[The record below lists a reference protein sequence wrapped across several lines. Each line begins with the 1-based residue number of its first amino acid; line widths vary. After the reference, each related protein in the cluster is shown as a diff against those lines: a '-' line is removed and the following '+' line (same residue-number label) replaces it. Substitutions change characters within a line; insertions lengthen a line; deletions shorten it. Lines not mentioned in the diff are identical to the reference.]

1 MNAIYNIVWS
11 TARNMFVVAGEFSR
25 GNNGLRNSIKITGLA
40 TLISTAPVNAAELG
54 PQNGAS
60 IILSDNEVVA
70 ASGQTNTTGV
80 ESITTGGDGLQ
91 IEGKATINVS
101 GETLSTGVSLDNGT
115 KNDLG
120 TNTEVHVADTDG
132 TQNSSKNTTGILISA
147 NNPGTEVTASG
158 INIDVSGKNNVYGFK
173 NIGKDSNVDLGSGSS
188 ITAITET
195 DYSISGIGDARG
207 VYLLGGS
214 GTFTMDNGFIH
225 ATSKDN
231 TAWGIQSTG
240 NAKIDLGK
248 NSQVVVEGNNIVTG
262 IEIGTDGVLD
272 ADQLTVTA
280 TGLAT
285 DYGSVTGLKL
295 GKNNHVDLGNNSR
308 VTINGTSDLAEGI
321 SVMGPDATL
330 IANNMDINIS
340 TTLDCRTGG
349 CTTRGIAINEA
360 GSRIDL
366 GSGST
371 ISITGFYDGA
381 GVTINP
387 AAKGSEFI
395 ADNLTIDVTGSQ
407 VNAISMNTGFMDL
420 GQNSI
425 ISAAGEATTL
435 WVTGGEF
442 HADALIVNTAQSVGI
457 IAQGGDVMI
466 GAGSVVDG
474 RSSAR
479 SGSATSGIA
488 AASGS
493 TLDFKGDAD
502 NRNVIYAID
511 GYGVSS
517 QFYGAT
523 VNIANT
529 DIIMSGQNNPYGLW
543 AIGSNNLNRPGII
556 NGENLTIDV
565 TASGENGYG
574 AVVQQGGAISLI
586 GNTTIKTQDGVAIF
600 VPVVTD
606 SAGNLLP
613 GGTVTGSGVMDITG
627 NIISAGEGSISLD
640 MASGSRFVGETFV
653 NTEPTVDSSLNLS
666 LAEQTQWTI
675 TGDSSLTQLNNAG
688 DIVFDTPSYNGQF
701 KTLTIN
707 GNYHGDN
714 SNLYL
719 NTQLGDDN
727 SPTDKVIITGDTSG
741 STTLYVNNIG
751 GEGALTTK
759 GIEVIDIGGQSDGV
773 FTQGNQVQTGL
784 YEYRLYE
791 DGGDWYLRSQAVPP
805 IDPDDG
811 DDVTPVDPD
820 DGDDVTPVDP
830 DDGDDVT
837 PVDPDDGDDVTP
849 VYPDDGDDVTPVDP
863 DDGDDVTPI
872 DPDDGDDVTPVDP
885 DDGDDVTPIDP
896 DDGDDVTPVDPDDG
910 DDVTPVYP
918 DDGGDIKPVEPQYR
932 ADIGA
937 YLGNQW
943 MARNLQM
950 QTLYDREGSQL
961 RTGDGGMWLRFKA
974 GEASST
980 AADGHVDIDNTYS
993 QLQIGGDVLSWDNG
1007 EQSLKAGLMVSY
1019 IHADTDST
1027 GNRGADGSRFSA
1039 SGNVA
1044 GYNLGAY
1051 ATWFADAKNH
1061 SGLYV
1066 DSWYQYGLYNNSV
1079 DNGDVGSTDYDSAA
1093 SAVSLETGYRYDI
1106 ILANY
1111 NVVSLTPQAQTTWQ
1125 QFKADAVAQNGT
1137 RIDGQN
1143 GDSWTTRL
1151 GLRVDG
1157 KLHKNTTSVIQP
1169 FAEVNWLHTS
1179 DDVGVAFDGAEV
1191 KQDLPA
1197 DRAEVKVGIQANLN
1211 SQWSITGQVAGQK
1224 GRNDYGDLSGSLL
1237 VRYSW

>member
-40 TLISTAPVNAAELG
+40 TLISTAAVNAAELG

-60 IILSDNEVVA
+60 IILSDNEVVT

-147 NNPGTEVTASG
+147 NNPGTEVKASG

-272 ADQLTVTA
+272 ADQLTITA

-395 ADNLTIDVTGSQ
+395 ADNLTIDATGSQ

-759 GIEVIDIGGQSDGV
+759 GIEVIDVGGQSDGV
-773 FTQGNQVQTGL
+773 FSQGNQVQTGL

-805 IDPDDG
+805 I
-811 DDVTPVDPD
+811 
-820 DGDDVTPVDP
+820 
-830 DDGDDVT
+830 
-837 PVDPDDGDDVTP
+837 
-849 VYPDDGDDVTPVDP
+849 
-863 DDGDDVTPI
+863 
-872 DPDDGDDVTPVDP
+872 
-885 DDGDDVTPIDP
+885 
-896 DDGDDVTPVDPDDG
+896 DPDDG

>member
-25 GNNGLRNSIKITGLA
+25 GNNGMRNSIRVTGLA
-40 TLISTAPVNAAELG
+40 TLICSAAVNAAGLG

-60 IILSDNEVVA
+60 IILNDNEVVT

-91 IEGKATINVS
+91 IKGKATINVS

-120 TNTEVHVADTDG
+120 TNTEIHVVDTDG
-132 TQNSSKNTTGILISA
+132 TQNSSKNTTGILISG
-147 NNPGTEVTASG
+147 NNLGTEVTASG

-195 DYSISGIGDARG
+195 DYSIGGIGDARG

-225 ATSKDN
+225 ATSIDN

-248 NSQVVVEGNNIVTG
+248 NSQVVVEGNNIATG

-295 GKNNHVDLGNNSR
+295 GKNNHVDLGDNSR
-308 VTINGTSDLAEGI
+308 VTINGASDLAEGI
-321 SVMGPDATL
+321 YVMGPDATL

-349 CTTRGIAINEA
+349 CTTRGIAINGA

-395 ADNLTIDVTGSQ
+395 ADNLTIDVTGTQ
-407 VNAISMNTGFMDL
+407 VSAISMSTGFMDL

-425 ISAAGEATTL
+425 ISAAGGATTL

-442 HADALIVNTAQSVGI
+442 HADALTVNTAQSVGI

-474 RSSAR
+474 RSSAM

-488 AASGS
+488 ATSGS

-529 DIIMSGQNNPYGLW
+529 DILMSGQNNPYGLW

-565 TASGENGYG
+565 TASGANGYG
-574 AVVQQGGAISLI
+574 AVVQQGGAISLT
-586 GNTTIKTQDGVAIF
+586 GDTTIKTQDGVAIL

-627 NIISAGEGSISLD
+627 DIISAGEGSISLD
-640 MASGSRFVGETFV
+640 MASGSRLVGVTFV
-653 NTEPTVDSSLNLS
+653 NTDPTVDSSLNLS

-688 DIVFDTPSYNGQF
+688 DIVFDTPSQNGQF

-714 SNLYL
+714 SHLYL

-759 GIEVIDIGGQSDGV
+759 GIEVIDVGGQSDGV

-805 IDPDDG
+805 
-811 DDVTPVDPD
+811 VDPD

-830 DDGDDVT
+830 DDDDDVT
-837 PVDPDDGDDVTP
+837 PVDPN
-849 VYPDDGDDVTPVDP
+849 
-863 DDGDDVTPI
+863 
-872 DPDDGDDVTPVDP
+872 
-885 DDGDDVTPIDP
+885 
-896 DDGDDVTPVDPDDG
+896 DG

-918 DDGGDIKPVEPQYR
+918 DDGGDVTPVYPDDGGDSKPVDPQYR

-961 RTGDGGMWLRFKA
+961 RTDDGSMWMRFKA
-974 GEASST
+974 GDASST

-1019 IHADTDST
+1019 INADTDST

-1093 SAVSLETGYRYDI
+1093 SAASLETGYRYDI
-1106 ILANY
+1106 GLENL
-1111 NVVSLTPQAQTTWQ
+1111 NTVSLTPQAQVTWQ
-1125 QFKADAVAQNGT
+1125 QYKADVVVQNGT

>member
-25 GNNGLRNSIKITGLA
+25 GNNGLRNSIKITGLV
-40 TLISTAPVNAAELG
+40 TLISTAAVNAAELG

-60 IILSDNEVVA
+60 IILSDNEVVT

-147 NNPGTEVTASG
+147 NNPGTEVKASG

-272 ADQLTVTA
+272 ADQLTITA

-435 WVTGGEF
+435 WVTGANSTRM
-442 HADALIVNTAQSVGI
+442 HL
-457 IAQGGDVMI
+457 
-466 GAGSVVDG
+466 
-474 RSSAR
+474 SSIPP
-479 SGSATSGIA
+479 S
-488 AASGS
+488 
-493 TLDFKGDAD
+493 
-502 NRNVIYAID
+502 
-511 GYGVSS
+511 
-517 QFYGAT
+517 
-523 VNIANT
+523 
-529 DIIMSGQNNPYGLW
+529 LW
-543 AIGSNNLNRPGII
+543 A
-556 NGENLTIDV
+556 
-565 TASGENGYG
+565 
-574 AVVQQGGAISLI
+574 SL
-586 GNTTIKTQDGVAIF
+586 
-600 VPVVTD
+600 
-606 SAGNLLP
+606 
-613 GGTVTGSGVMDITG
+613 
-627 NIISAGEGSISLD
+627 
-640 MASGSRFVGETFV
+640 R
-653 NTEPTVDSSLNLS
+653 
-666 LAEQTQWTI
+666 
-675 TGDSSLTQLNNAG
+675 
-688 DIVFDTPSYNGQF
+688 
-701 KTLTIN
+701 
-707 GNYHGDN
+707 
-714 SNLYL
+714 
-719 NTQLGDDN
+719 
-727 SPTDKVIITGDTSG
+727 
-741 STTLYVNNIG
+741 
-751 GEGALTTK
+751 
-759 GIEVIDIGGQSDGV
+759 
-773 FTQGNQVQTGL
+773 
-784 YEYRLYE
+784 
-791 DGGDWYLRSQAVPP
+791 
-805 IDPDDG
+805 
-811 DDVTPVDPD
+811 
-820 DGDDVTPVDP
+820 
-830 DDGDDVT
+830 
-837 PVDPDDGDDVTP
+837 
-849 VYPDDGDDVTPVDP
+849 
-863 DDGDDVTPI
+863 
-872 DPDDGDDVTPVDP
+872 
-885 DDGDDVTPIDP
+885 
-896 DDGDDVTPVDPDDG
+896 
-910 DDVTPVYP
+910 
-918 DDGGDIKPVEPQYR
+918 
-932 ADIGA
+932 
-937 YLGNQW
+937 
-943 MARNLQM
+943 
-950 QTLYDREGSQL
+950 
-961 RTGDGGMWLRFKA
+961 
-974 GEASST
+974 
-980 AADGHVDIDNTYS
+980 
-993 QLQIGGDVLSWDNG
+993 
-1007 EQSLKAGLMVSY
+1007 
-1019 IHADTDST
+1019 
-1027 GNRGADGSRFSA
+1027 RGAM
-1039 SGNVA
+1039 
-1044 GYNLGAY
+1044 
-1051 ATWFADAKNH
+1051 
-1061 SGLYV
+1061 
-1066 DSWYQYGLYNNSV
+1066 
-1079 DNGDVGSTDYDSAA
+1079 
-1093 SAVSLETGYRYDI
+1093 
-1106 ILANY
+1106 
-1111 NVVSLTPQAQTTWQ
+1111 
-1125 QFKADAVAQNGT
+1125 
-1137 RIDGQN
+1137 
-1143 GDSWTTRL
+1143 
-1151 GLRVDG
+1151 
-1157 KLHKNTTSVIQP
+1157 
-1169 FAEVNWLHTS
+1169 
-1179 DDVGVAFDGAEV
+1179 
-1191 KQDLPA
+1191 
-1197 DRAEVKVGIQANLN
+1197 
-1211 SQWSITGQVAGQK
+1211 
-1224 GRNDYGDLSGSLL
+1224 
-1237 VRYSW
+1237 

>member
-40 TLISTAPVNAAELG
+40 TLISTAAVNAAELG

-60 IILSDNEVVA
+60 IILSDNEVVT

-147 NNPGTEVTASG
+147 NNPGTEVKASG

-272 ADQLTVTA
+272 ADQLTITA

-759 GIEVIDIGGQSDGV
+759 GIEVIDVGGQSDGV
-773 FTQGNQVQTGL
+773 FSQGNQVQTGL

-805 IDPDDG
+805 I
-811 DDVTPVDPD
+811 
-820 DGDDVTPVDP
+820 
-830 DDGDDVT
+830 
-837 PVDPDDGDDVTP
+837 
-849 VYPDDGDDVTPVDP
+849 
-863 DDGDDVTPI
+863 
-872 DPDDGDDVTPVDP
+872 
-885 DDGDDVTPIDP
+885 
-896 DDGDDVTPVDPDDG
+896 DPDDG

>member
-40 TLISTAPVNAAELG
+40 TLISTAAVNAAELG

-60 IILSDNEVVA
+60 IILSDNEVVT

-214 GTFTMDNGFIH
+214 GTFTMDNGFTH

-272 ADQLTVTA
+272 ADQLTITA

-295 GKNNHVDLGNNSR
+295 GKNNHLDLGNNSR

-381 GVTINP
+381 GITINP

-586 GNTTIKTQDGVAIF
+586 GDTTIKTQDGVAIF

-688 DIVFDTPSYNGQF
+688 DIVFDTPSHNGQF

-759 GIEVIDIGGQSDGV
+759 GIEVIDVGGQSDGV

-849 VYPDDGDDVTPVDP
+849 VYPDDG
-863 DDGDDVTPI
+863 G
-872 DPDDGDDVTPVDP
+872 
-885 DDGDDVTPIDP
+885 
-896 DDGDDVTPVDPDDG
+896 
-910 DDVTPVYP
+910 DVTPVYP

-932 ADIGA
+932 ADIGT

-1066 DSWYQYGLYNNSV
+1066 DSWYQYGLYDNSV
-1079 DNGDVGSTDYDSAA
+1079 ENGDVGSTDYDSAA

-1111 NVVSLTPQAQTTWQ
+1111 NVVSLTPQAQATWQ

>member
-40 TLISTAPVNAAELG
+40 TLISTAAVNAAELG

-60 IILSDNEVVA
+60 IILSDNEVVT

-147 NNPGTEVTASG
+147 NNPGTEVKASG

-272 ADQLTVTA
+272 ADQLTITA

-295 GKNNHVDLGNNSR
+295 GKNNHVDLGNNST

-759 GIEVIDIGGQSDGV
+759 GIEVIDVGGQSDGV
-773 FTQGNQVQTGL
+773 FSQGNQVQTGL

-820 DGDDVTPVDP
+820 DGDDVTP
-830 DDGDDVT
+830 
-837 PVDPDDGDDVTP
+837 
-849 VYPDDGDDVTPVDP
+849 
-863 DDGDDVTPI
+863 I
-872 DPDDGDDVTPVDP
+872 DPDDGDDVTPV
-885 DDGDDVTPIDP
+885 DP

>member
-25 GNNGLRNSIKITGLA
+25 GNNGMRNSIRVTGLA
-40 TLISTAPVNAAELG
+40 TLICSAAVNATGLG

-60 IILSDNEVVA
+60 IILNDNEVVT

-91 IEGKATINVS
+91 IKGKATINVS

-120 TNTEVHVADTDG
+120 TNTEIHVVDTDG
-132 TQNSSKNTTGILISA
+132 TQNSSKNTTGILISG

-195 DYSISGIGDARG
+195 DYSIGGIGDARG

-225 ATSKDN
+225 ATSIDN

-248 NSQVVVEGNNIVTG
+248 NSQVVVEGNNIATG

-295 GKNNHVDLGNNSR
+295 GKNNHVDLGDNSR
-308 VTINGTSDLAEGI
+308 VTINGASDLAEGI
-321 SVMGPDATL
+321 YVMGPDATL

-349 CTTRGIAINEA
+349 CTTRGIAINGA

-395 ADNLTIDVTGSQ
+395 ADNLTIDVTGTQ
-407 VNAISMNTGFMDL
+407 VSAISMSTGFMDL

-425 ISAAGEATTL
+425 ISAAGGATTL

-442 HADALIVNTAQSVGI
+442 HADALTVNTAQSVGI

-474 RSSAR
+474 RSSAM

-488 AASGS
+488 ATSGS

-529 DIIMSGQNNPYGLW
+529 DILMSGQNNPYGLW

-565 TASGENGYG
+565 TASGANGYG
-574 AVVQQGGAISLI
+574 AVVQQGGAISLT
-586 GNTTIKTQDGVAIF
+586 GDTTIKTQDGVAIL

-627 NIISAGEGSISLD
+627 DIISAGEGSISLD
-640 MASGSRFVGETFV
+640 MASGSRLVGVTFV
-653 NTEPTVDSSLNLS
+653 NTDPTVDSSLNLS

-688 DIVFDTPSYNGQF
+688 DIVFDTPSQNGQF

-714 SNLYL
+714 SHLYL

-759 GIEVIDIGGQSDGV
+759 GIEVIDVGGQSDGV

-805 IDPDDG
+805 
-811 DDVTPVDPD
+811 VDPD

-830 DDGDDVT
+830 DDDDDVT
-837 PVDPDDGDDVTP
+837 PVDPN
-849 VYPDDGDDVTPVDP
+849 
-863 DDGDDVTPI
+863 
-872 DPDDGDDVTPVDP
+872 
-885 DDGDDVTPIDP
+885 
-896 DDGDDVTPVDPDDG
+896 DG

-918 DDGGDIKPVEPQYR
+918 DDGGDVTPVYPDDGGDSKPVDPQYR

-961 RTGDGGMWLRFKA
+961 RTDDGSMWMRFKA
-974 GEASST
+974 GDASST

-1019 IHADTDST
+1019 INADTDST
-1027 GNRGADGSRFSA
+1027 GNRGADGSRFFA

-1093 SAVSLETGYRYDI
+1093 SAASLETGYRYDI
-1106 ILANY
+1106 GLENL
-1111 NVVSLTPQAQTTWQ
+1111 NTVSLTPQAQVTWQ
-1125 QFKADAVAQNGT
+1125 QYKADVVVQNGT

>member
-40 TLISTAPVNAAELG
+40 TLISTAAVNAAELG

-60 IILSDNEVVA
+60 IILSDNEVVT

-147 NNPGTEVTASG
+147 NNPGTEVKASG

-272 ADQLTVTA
+272 ADQLTITA

-395 ADNLTIDVTGSQ
+395 ADNLTIDATGSQ

-759 GIEVIDIGGQSDGV
+759 GIEVIDVGGQSDGV
-773 FTQGNQVQTGL
+773 FSQGNQVQTGL

-791 DGGDWYLRSQAVPP
+791 DGGDWYLRSQAVP
-805 IDPDDG
+805 
-811 DDVTPVDPD
+811 
-820 DGDDVTPVDP
+820 
-830 DDGDDVT
+830 
-837 PVDPDDGDDVTP
+837 
-849 VYPDDGDDVTPVDP
+849 
-863 DDGDDVTPI
+863 
-872 DPDDGDDVTPVDP
+872 
-885 DDGDDVTPIDP
+885 PIDP

>member
-40 TLISTAPVNAAELG
+40 TLISTAAVNAAELG

-60 IILSDNEVVA
+60 IILSDNEVVT

-147 NNPGTEVTASG
+147 NNPGTEVKASG

-272 ADQLTVTA
+272 ADQLTITA

-295 GKNNHVDLGNNSR
+295 GKNNHVDLGNNST

-759 GIEVIDIGGQSDGV
+759 GIEVIDVGGQSDGV
-773 FTQGNQVQTGL
+773 FSQGNQVQTGL

-811 DDVTPVDPD
+811 DDVTPV
-820 DGDDVTPVDP
+820 
-830 DDGDDVT
+830 
-837 PVDPDDGDDVTP
+837 
-849 VYPDDGDDVTPVDP
+849 
-863 DDGDDVTPI
+863 
-872 DPDDGDDVTPVDP
+872 
-885 DDGDDVTPIDP
+885 DP

>member
-25 GNNGLRNSIKITGLA
+25 GNNGMRNSIRVTGLA
-40 TLISTAPVNAAELG
+40 TLICSAAVNAAGLG

-60 IILSDNEVVA
+60 IILNDNEVVT

-91 IEGKATINVS
+91 IKGKATINVS

-120 TNTEVHVADTDG
+120 TNTEIHVVDTDG
-132 TQNSSKNTTGILISA
+132 TQNSSKNTTGILISG
-147 NNPGTEVTASG
+147 NNLGTEVTASG

-195 DYSISGIGDARG
+195 DYSIGGIGDARG

-225 ATSKDN
+225 ATSIDN

-248 NSQVVVEGNNIVTG
+248 NSQVVVEGNNIATG

-295 GKNNHVDLGNNSR
+295 GKNNHVDLGDNSR
-308 VTINGTSDLAEGI
+308 VTINGASDLAEGI
-321 SVMGPDATL
+321 YVMGPDATL

-349 CTTRGIAINEA
+349 CTTRGIAINGA

-395 ADNLTIDVTGSQ
+395 ADNLTIDVTGTQ
-407 VNAISMNTGFMDL
+407 VSAISMSTGFMDL

-425 ISAAGEATTL
+425 ISAAGGATTL

-442 HADALIVNTAQSVGI
+442 HADALTVNTAQSVGI

-474 RSSAR
+474 RSSAM

-488 AASGS
+488 ATSGS

-529 DIIMSGQNNPYGLW
+529 DILMSGQNNPYGLW

-565 TASGENGYG
+565 TASGANGYG
-574 AVVQQGGAISLI
+574 AVVQQGGAISLT
-586 GNTTIKTQDGVAIF
+586 GDTTIKTQDGVAIL

-627 NIISAGEGSISLD
+627 DIISAGEGSISLD
-640 MASGSRFVGETFV
+640 MASGSRLVGVTFV
-653 NTEPTVDSSLNLS
+653 NTDPTVDSSLNLS

-688 DIVFDTPSYNGQF
+688 DIVFDTPSQNGQF

-714 SNLYL
+714 SHLYL

-759 GIEVIDIGGQSDGV
+759 GIEVIDVGGQSDGV

-805 IDPDDG
+805 
-811 DDVTPVDPD
+811 VDPD

-830 DDGDDVT
+830 DDDDDVT
-837 PVDPDDGDDVTP
+837 PVDPN
-849 VYPDDGDDVTPVDP
+849 
-863 DDGDDVTPI
+863 
-872 DPDDGDDVTPVDP
+872 
-885 DDGDDVTPIDP
+885 
-896 DDGDDVTPVDPDDG
+896 DG

-918 DDGGDIKPVEPQYR
+918 DDGGDVTPVYPDDGGDSKPVDPQYR

-961 RTGDGGMWLRFKA
+961 RTDDGSMWMRFKA
-974 GEASST
+974 GDASST

-1019 IHADTDST
+1019 INADTDST

-1079 DNGDVGSTDYDSAA
+1079 DNGVVGSTDYDSAA
-1093 SAVSLETGYRYDI
+1093 SAASLETGYRYDI
-1106 ILANY
+1106 GLENL
-1111 NVVSLTPQAQTTWQ
+1111 NTVSLTPQAQVTWQ
-1125 QFKADAVAQNGT
+1125 QYKADAVVQNGT

-1197 DRAEVKVGIQANLN
+1197 DRAEMKVGIQANLN

>member
-1 MNAIYNIVWS
+1 M
-11 TARNMFVVAGEFSR
+11 
-25 GNNGLRNSIKITGLA
+25 
-40 TLISTAPVNAAELG
+40 
-54 PQNGAS
+54 
-60 IILSDNEVVA
+60 
-70 ASGQTNTTGV
+70 
-80 ESITTGGDGLQ
+80 
-91 IEGKATINVS
+91 
-101 GETLSTGVSLDNGT
+101 
-115 KNDLG
+115 
-120 TNTEVHVADTDG
+120 
-132 TQNSSKNTTGILISA
+132 
-147 NNPGTEVTASG
+147 
-158 INIDVSGKNNVYGFK
+158 
-173 NIGKDSNVDLGSGSS
+173 
-188 ITAITET
+188 
-195 DYSISGIGDARG
+195 
-207 VYLLGGS
+207 
-214 GTFTMDNGFIH
+214 
-225 ATSKDN
+225 
-231 TAWGIQSTG
+231 
-240 NAKIDLGK
+240 
-248 NSQVVVEGNNIVTG
+248 
-262 IEIGTDGVLD
+262 
-272 ADQLTVTA
+272 
-280 TGLAT
+280 
-285 DYGSVTGLKL
+285 
-295 GKNNHVDLGNNSR
+295 
-308 VTINGTSDLAEGI
+308 
-321 SVMGPDATL
+321 
-330 IANNMDINIS
+330 
-340 TTLDCRTGG
+340 
-349 CTTRGIAINEA
+349 
-360 GSRIDL
+360 
-366 GSGST
+366 
-371 ISITGFYDGA
+371 
-381 GVTINP
+381 
-387 AAKGSEFI
+387 
-395 ADNLTIDVTGSQ
+395 
-407 VNAISMNTGFMDL
+407 
-420 GQNSI
+420 
-425 ISAAGEATTL
+425 
-435 WVTGGEF
+435 
-442 HADALIVNTAQSVGI
+442 
-457 IAQGGDVMI
+457 
-466 GAGSVVDG
+466 
-474 RSSAR
+474 
-479 SGSATSGIA
+479 
-488 AASGS
+488 
-493 TLDFKGDAD
+493 
-502 NRNVIYAID
+502 
-511 GYGVSS
+511 
-517 QFYGAT
+517 
-523 VNIANT
+523 
-529 DIIMSGQNNPYGLW
+529 
-543 AIGSNNLNRPGII
+543 
-556 NGENLTIDV
+556 
-565 TASGENGYG
+565 
-574 AVVQQGGAISLI
+574 
-586 GNTTIKTQDGVAIF
+586 
-600 VPVVTD
+600 
-606 SAGNLLP
+606 
-613 GGTVTGSGVMDITG
+613 TGSGVMDITG

-688 DIVFDTPSYNGQF
+688 DIVFDTPSHNGQF

-759 GIEVIDIGGQSDGV
+759 GIEVIDVGGQSDGV

-837 PVDPDDGDDVTP
+837 PV
-849 VYPDDGDDVTPVDP
+849 YPDDG
-863 DDGDDVTPI
+863 G
-872 DPDDGDDVTPVDP
+872 
-885 DDGDDVTPIDP
+885 
-896 DDGDDVTPVDPDDG
+896 
-910 DDVTPVYP
+910 DVTPVYP

-1007 EQSLKAGLMVSY
+1007 EQGLKAGLMVSY

>member
-1 MNAIYNIVWS
+1 
-11 TARNMFVVAGEFSR
+11 
-25 GNNGLRNSIKITGLA
+25 
-40 TLISTAPVNAAELG
+40 
-54 PQNGAS
+54 
-60 IILSDNEVVA
+60 
-70 ASGQTNTTGV
+70 
-80 ESITTGGDGLQ
+80 
-91 IEGKATINVS
+91 
-101 GETLSTGVSLDNGT
+101 
-115 KNDLG
+115 
-120 TNTEVHVADTDG
+120 
-132 TQNSSKNTTGILISA
+132 
-147 NNPGTEVTASG
+147 
-158 INIDVSGKNNVYGFK
+158 
-173 NIGKDSNVDLGSGSS
+173 
-188 ITAITET
+188 
-195 DYSISGIGDARG
+195 
-207 VYLLGGS
+207 
-214 GTFTMDNGFIH
+214 
-225 ATSKDN
+225 
-231 TAWGIQSTG
+231 
-240 NAKIDLGK
+240 
-248 NSQVVVEGNNIVTG
+248 
-262 IEIGTDGVLD
+262 
-272 ADQLTVTA
+272 
-280 TGLAT
+280 
-285 DYGSVTGLKL
+285 
-295 GKNNHVDLGNNSR
+295 
-308 VTINGTSDLAEGI
+308 
-321 SVMGPDATL
+321 
-330 IANNMDINIS
+330 DINIS

-395 ADNLTIDVTGSQ
+395 ADNLTIDATGSQ

-759 GIEVIDIGGQSDGV
+759 GIEVIDVGGQSDGV
-773 FTQGNQVQTGL
+773 FSQGNQVQTGL

-811 DDVTPVDPD
+811 DDVTPV
-820 DGDDVTPVDP
+820 
-830 DDGDDVT
+830 
-837 PVDPDDGDDVTP
+837 
-849 VYPDDGDDVTPVDP
+849 
-863 DDGDDVTPI
+863 
-872 DPDDGDDVTPVDP
+872 
-885 DDGDDVTPIDP
+885 DP

>member
-25 GNNGLRNSIKITGLA
+25 GNNGMRNSIKVTGLA
-40 TLISTAPVNAAELG
+40 TLICTAAVNAAELG

-60 IILSDNEVVA
+60 IILSDNDVVT

-91 IEGKATINVS
+91 IQGKTIINVS

-115 KNDLG
+115 QNDLG
-120 TNTEVHVADTDG
+120 TNTEIHVTDTDG
-132 TQNSSKNTTGILISA
+132 TQNSSKNTSGILISG

-158 INIDVSGKNNVYGFK
+158 INIDVSGKNNVYGFR
-173 NIGKDSNVDLGSGSS
+173 NTGKDSNVDLGSGSS

-195 DYSISGIGDARG
+195 DYSIGGIGDARG
-207 VYLLGGS
+207 VYLLDGS
-214 GTFTMDNGFIH
+214 GTFTMDNGSIH

-240 NAKIDLGK
+240 NANIDLGK
-248 NSQVVVEGNNIVTG
+248 NSQVVVEGNNIATG

-295 GKNNHVDLGNNSR
+295 GKNNQVDLGDNSR
-308 VTINGTSDLAEGI
+308 VTITGTSDLAEGI
-321 SVMGPDATL
+321 SVMGPDATF

-349 CTTRGIAINEA
+349 CTTRGIAINGT

-381 GVTINP
+381 GVMINP

-395 ADNLTIDVTGSQ
+395 ADNLTIDVTGPQ
-407 VNAISMNTGFMDL
+407 VNAISMSTGFMDL

-425 ISAAGEATTL
+425 ISAAGKATTL
-435 WVTGGEF
+435 WVMGGEF
-442 HADALIVNTAQSVGI
+442 HADALTVNTAQSVGI

-474 RSSAR
+474 RSSAM
-479 SGSATSGIA
+479 SGAATSGIA
-488 AASGS
+488 ATSGS

-529 DIIMSGQNNPYGLW
+529 DILMSGQNNPYGLW
-543 AIGSNNLNRPGII
+543 AIGSNDLSRPGII

-565 TASGENGYG
+565 TASGTNGYG
-574 AVVQQGGAISLI
+574 AVVQQGGAISLT
-586 GNTTIKTQDGVAIF
+586 GDTTIKTQDGVAIF
-600 VPVVTD
+600 VPLVTD

-613 GGTVTGSGVMDITG
+613 GGTVAGSGVMDITG
-627 NIISAGEGSISLD
+627 DIISAGEGSISLD
-640 MASGSRFVGETFV
+640 MASGSRFVGATSV
-653 NTEPTVDSSLNLS
+653 NTDPTVDSSLNLS

-675 TGDSSLTQLNNAG
+675 TGDSSLTQLSNAG
-688 DIVFDTPSYNGQF
+688 DIVFDTPSQNGQF

-707 GNYHGDN
+707 GNYNGSDGD
-714 SNLYL
+714 LYL

-759 GIEVIDIGGQSDGV
+759 GIEVIDVGGQSDGV

-791 DGGDWYLRSQAVPP
+791 DGGDWYLRSQAA
-805 IDPDDG
+805 
-811 DDVTPVDPD
+811 TPVDPD
-820 DGDDVTPVDP
+820 DGDDVSPVDP
-830 DDGDDVT
+830 DDGGDVT
-837 PVDPDDGDDVTP
+837 PVD
-849 VYPDDGDDVTPVDP
+849 
-863 DDGDDVTPI
+863 
-872 DPDDGDDVTPVDP
+872 
-885 DDGDDVTPIDP
+885 
-896 DDGDDVTPVDPDDG
+896 
-910 DDVTPVYP
+910 
-918 DDGGDIKPVEPQYR
+918 PQYR

-961 RTGDGGMWLRFKA
+961 RTDDGSMWMRFKA
-974 GEASST
+974 GDASST
-980 AADGHVDIDNTYS
+980 AADGHLDIDNTYS

-1019 IHADTDST
+1019 INADTDST

-1051 ATWFADAKNH
+1051 ATWFADAKDH

-1079 DNGDVGSTDYDSAA
+1079 DNGDVGSTDYDSTA
-1093 SAVSLETGYRYDI
+1093 SAVSVETGYRYDI
-1106 ILANY
+1106 ILANH
-1111 NVVSLTPQAQTTWQ
+1111 NVVSLTPQAQATWQ
-1125 QFKADAVAQNGT
+1125 QFKADAVVQNGT

-1179 DDVGVAFDGAEV
+1179 DDVAVAFDGAKV

-1211 SQWSITGQVAGQK
+1211 SQWSITGQVVGQK
-1224 GRNDYGDLSGSLL
+1224 GRNDYGDLSGSLR

>member
-25 GNNGLRNSIKITGLA
+25 GNNGMRNSIKVTGLA
-40 TLISTAPVNAAELG
+40 TLICAAAVNAAELG

-60 IILSDNEVVA
+60 ITMNDNDVVT

-91 IEGKATINVS
+91 IQGKAIINVS
-101 GETLSTGVSLDNGT
+101 GEILSTGVSLDNGT

-120 TNTEVHVADTDG
+120 TNTEIHVTDTDG
-132 TQNSSKNTTGILISA
+132 TQNSSKNTSGILISG

-173 NIGKDSNVDLGSGSS
+173 NTGKDSNVDLGSGSS

-195 DYSISGIGDARG
+195 DYSIGGIGDARG

-240 NAKIDLGK
+240 NANIDLGK
-248 NSQVVVEGNNIVTG
+248 NSQVVVEGNNIATG

-280 TGLAT
+280 T

-295 GKNNHVDLGNNSR
+295 GKNNQVDLGDNSR

-321 SVMGPDATL
+321 SVTGPDATL

-349 CTTRGIAINEA
+349 CTTRGIAIN
-360 GSRIDL
+360 GTRSRIDL

-381 GVTINP
+381 GVMINP

-407 VNAISMNTGFMDL
+407 VNAISMSTGFMDL

-425 ISAAGEATTL
+425 ISATGEATTL

-442 HADALIVNTAQSVGI
+442 HADALTVNTAQSVGI

-466 GAGSVVDG
+466 GAGSVIDG
-474 RSSAR
+474 RSSAM
-479 SGSATSGIA
+479 SGAATSGIA
-488 AASGS
+488 ATSVS

-543 AIGSNNLNRPGII
+543 AIGSNDLSRPGII

-565 TASGENGYG
+565 TASGANGYG
-574 AVVQQGGAISLI
+574 AVVQQGGAISLT
-586 GNTTIKTQDGVAIF
+586 GDTTIKTQNGVAIF
-600 VPVVTD
+600 VPLVTD
-606 SAGNLLP
+606 RVGNLLP
-613 GGTVTGSGVMDITG
+613 GGTVAGSGVMDITG
-627 NIISAGEGSISLD
+627 DIISAGEGSISLD
-640 MASGSRFVGETFV
+640 MASGSQFVGATFV
-653 NTEPTVDSSLNLS
+653 NTDPTVDSSLNLS

-688 DIVFDTPSYNGQF
+688 DIVFDTPSQNGQF

-707 GNYHGDN
+707 GNYHGGDGD
-714 SNLYL
+714 LYL

-759 GIEVIDIGGQSDGV
+759 GIEVIDVGGQSDGI

-791 DGGDWYLRSQAVPP
+791 DGGDWYLRSQAAL
-805 IDPDDG
+805 
-811 DDVTPVDPD
+811 PVDPD
-820 DGDDVTPVDP
+820 DGGDVTPVD
-830 DDGDDVT
+830 
-837 PVDPDDGDDVTP
+837 
-849 VYPDDGDDVTPVDP
+849 
-863 DDGDDVTPI
+863 
-872 DPDDGDDVTPVDP
+872 
-885 DDGDDVTPIDP
+885 
-896 DDGDDVTPVDPDDG
+896 
-910 DDVTPVYP
+910 
-918 DDGGDIKPVEPQYR
+918 PQYR

-961 RTGDGGMWLRFKA
+961 RTDDGSMWMRFKA
-974 GEASST
+974 GDASST

-1019 IHADTDST
+1019 INADTDST
-1027 GNRGADGSRFSA
+1027 GNLGADGSQFSA

-1079 DNGDVGSTDYDSAA
+1079 DNGDVGSTDYDSTA
-1093 SAVSLETGYRYDI
+1093 SAVSVETGYRYDI
-1106 ILANY
+1106 ILANH
-1111 NVVSLTPQAQTTWQ
+1111 NVVSLTPQAQATWQ
-1125 QFKADAVAQNGT
+1125 QFKADAVVQNGT

-1151 GLRVDG
+1151 GLRIEG

-1179 DDVGVAFDGAEV
+1179 DDVAVAFDGAEV

-1211 SQWSITGQVAGQK
+1211 SHWSITGQVAGQK
-1224 GRNDYGDLSGSLL
+1224 GRNDYGDLSGSLR

>member
-40 TLISTAPVNAAELG
+40 TLISTAAVNAAELG

-60 IILSDNEVVA
+60 IILSDNEVVT

-147 NNPGTEVTASG
+147 NNPGTEVKASG

-272 ADQLTVTA
+272 ADQLTITA

-759 GIEVIDIGGQSDGV
+759 GIEVIDVGGQSDGV
-773 FTQGNQVQTGL
+773 FSQGNQVQTGL

-791 DGGDWYLRSQAVPP
+791 DGGDWYLRSQAVP
-805 IDPDDG
+805 
-811 DDVTPVDPD
+811 
-820 DGDDVTPVDP
+820 
-830 DDGDDVT
+830 
-837 PVDPDDGDDVTP
+837 
-849 VYPDDGDDVTPVDP
+849 
-863 DDGDDVTPI
+863 
-872 DPDDGDDVTPVDP
+872 
-885 DDGDDVTPIDP
+885 PIDP

>member
-837 PVDPDDGDDVTP
+837 PV
-849 VYPDDGDDVTPVDP
+849 
-863 DDGDDVTPI
+863 
-872 DPDDGDDVTPVDP
+872 
-885 DDGDDVTPIDP
+885 
-896 DDGDDVTPVDPDDG
+896 
-910 DDVTPVYP
+910 YP

>member
-885 DDGDDVTPIDP
+885 DDGDDVTP
-896 DDGDDVTPVDPDDG
+896 
-910 DDVTPVYP
+910 VYP

>member
-25 GNNGLRNSIKITGLA
+25 GNNGMRNSIRVTGLA
-40 TLISTAPVNAAELG
+40 TLICSAAVNAAGLG

-60 IILSDNEVVA
+60 IILNDNEVVT

-91 IEGKATINVS
+91 IKGKATINVS

-120 TNTEVHVADTDG
+120 TNTEIHVVDTDG
-132 TQNSSKNTTGILISA
+132 TQNSSKNTTGILISG
-147 NNPGTEVTASG
+147 NNLGTEVTASG

-195 DYSISGIGDARG
+195 DYSIGGIGDARG

-225 ATSKDN
+225 ATSIDN

-248 NSQVVVEGNNIVTG
+248 NSQVVVEGNNIATG

-295 GKNNHVDLGNNSR
+295 GKNNHVDLGDNSR
-308 VTINGTSDLAEGI
+308 VTINGASDLAEGI
-321 SVMGPDATL
+321 YVMGPDATL

-349 CTTRGIAINEA
+349 CTTRGIAINGA

-395 ADNLTIDVTGSQ
+395 ADNLTIDVTGTQ
-407 VNAISMNTGFMDL
+407 VSAISMSTGFMDL

-425 ISAAGEATTL
+425 ISAAGGATTL

-442 HADALIVNTAQSVGI
+442 HADALTVNTAQSVGI

-474 RSSAR
+474 RSSAM

-488 AASGS
+488 ATSGS

-529 DIIMSGQNNPYGLW
+529 DILMSGQNNPYGLW

-565 TASGENGYG
+565 TASGANGYG
-574 AVVQQGGAISLI
+574 AVVQQGGAISLT
-586 GNTTIKTQDGVAIF
+586 GDTTIKTQDGVAIL

-627 NIISAGEGSISLD
+627 DIISAGEGSISLD
-640 MASGSRFVGETFV
+640 MASGSRLVGATFV
-653 NTEPTVDSSLNLS
+653 NTDPTVDSSLNLS

-688 DIVFDTPSYNGQF
+688 DIVFDTPSQNGQF

-714 SNLYL
+714 SHLYL

-759 GIEVIDIGGQSDGV
+759 GIEVIDVGGQSDGV

-805 IDPDDG
+805 
-811 DDVTPVDPD
+811 V
-820 DGDDVTPVDP
+820 
-830 DDGDDVT
+830 
-837 PVDPDDGDDVTP
+837 
-849 VYPDDGDDVTPVDP
+849 
-863 DDGDDVTPI
+863 
-872 DPDDGDDVTPVDP
+872 
-885 DDGDDVTPIDP
+885 DP

-918 DDGGDIKPVEPQYR
+918 DDGGDVTPVYPDDGGDSKPVDPQYR

-961 RTGDGGMWLRFKA
+961 RTDDGSMWMRFKA
-974 GEASST
+974 GDASST

-1019 IHADTDST
+1019 INADTDST

-1093 SAVSLETGYRYDI
+1093 SAASLETGYRYDI
-1106 ILANY
+1106 GLENL
-1111 NVVSLTPQAQTTWQ
+1111 NTVSLTPQAQVTWQ
-1125 QFKADAVAQNGT
+1125 QYKADAVVQNGT

>member
-820 DGDDVTPVDP
+820 DGDDVTPV
-830 DDGDDVT
+830 
-837 PVDPDDGDDVTP
+837 
-849 VYPDDGDDVTPVDP
+849 
-863 DDGDDVTPI
+863 
-872 DPDDGDDVTPVDP
+872 
-885 DDGDDVTPIDP
+885 
-896 DDGDDVTPVDPDDG
+896 
-910 DDVTPVYP
+910 YP

>member
-1 MNAIYNIVWS
+1 
-11 TARNMFVVAGEFSR
+11 
-25 GNNGLRNSIKITGLA
+25 
-40 TLISTAPVNAAELG
+40 
-54 PQNGAS
+54 
-60 IILSDNEVVA
+60 
-70 ASGQTNTTGV
+70 
-80 ESITTGGDGLQ
+80 
-91 IEGKATINVS
+91 
-101 GETLSTGVSLDNGT
+101 
-115 KNDLG
+115 
-120 TNTEVHVADTDG
+120 
-132 TQNSSKNTTGILISA
+132 
-147 NNPGTEVTASG
+147 
-158 INIDVSGKNNVYGFK
+158 
-173 NIGKDSNVDLGSGSS
+173 
-188 ITAITET
+188 
-195 DYSISGIGDARG
+195 
-207 VYLLGGS
+207 
-214 GTFTMDNGFIH
+214 
-225 ATSKDN
+225 
-231 TAWGIQSTG
+231 
-240 NAKIDLGK
+240 
-248 NSQVVVEGNNIVTG
+248 
-262 IEIGTDGVLD
+262 
-272 ADQLTVTA
+272 
-280 TGLAT
+280 
-285 DYGSVTGLKL
+285 
-295 GKNNHVDLGNNSR
+295 
-308 VTINGTSDLAEGI
+308 
-321 SVMGPDATL
+321 
-330 IANNMDINIS
+330 
-340 TTLDCRTGG
+340 
-349 CTTRGIAINEA
+349 
-360 GSRIDL
+360 
-366 GSGST
+366 
-371 ISITGFYDGA
+371 
-381 GVTINP
+381 
-387 AAKGSEFI
+387 
-395 ADNLTIDVTGSQ
+395 
-407 VNAISMNTGFMDL
+407 
-420 GQNSI
+420 
-425 ISAAGEATTL
+425 
-435 WVTGGEF
+435 
-442 HADALIVNTAQSVGI
+442 
-457 IAQGGDVMI
+457 
-466 GAGSVVDG
+466 
-474 RSSAR
+474 
-479 SGSATSGIA
+479 
-488 AASGS
+488 
-493 TLDFKGDAD
+493 
-502 NRNVIYAID
+502 
-511 GYGVSS
+511 
-517 QFYGAT
+517 
-523 VNIANT
+523 
-529 DIIMSGQNNPYGLW
+529 
-543 AIGSNNLNRPGII
+543 
-556 NGENLTIDV
+556 
-565 TASGENGYG
+565 
-574 AVVQQGGAISLI
+574 
-586 GNTTIKTQDGVAIF
+586 
-600 VPVVTD
+600 
-606 SAGNLLP
+606 
-613 GGTVTGSGVMDITG
+613 
-627 NIISAGEGSISLD
+627 
-640 MASGSRFVGETFV
+640 MASGSRLVGVTFV
-653 NTEPTVDSSLNLS
+653 NTDPTVDSSLNLS

-688 DIVFDTPSYNGQF
+688 DIVFDTPSQNGQF

-714 SNLYL
+714 SHLYL

-759 GIEVIDIGGQSDGV
+759 GIEVIDVGGQSDGV

-805 IDPDDG
+805 
-811 DDVTPVDPD
+811 VDPD

-830 DDGDDVT
+830 DDDDDVT
-837 PVDPDDGDDVTP
+837 PVDPN
-849 VYPDDGDDVTPVDP
+849 
-863 DDGDDVTPI
+863 
-872 DPDDGDDVTPVDP
+872 
-885 DDGDDVTPIDP
+885 
-896 DDGDDVTPVDPDDG
+896 DG

-918 DDGGDIKPVEPQYR
+918 DDGGDVTPVYPDDGGDSKPVDPQYR

-961 RTGDGGMWLRFKA
+961 RTDDGSMWMRFKA
-974 GEASST
+974 GDASST

-1019 IHADTDST
+1019 INADTDST

-1093 SAVSLETGYRYDI
+1093 SAASLETGYRYDI
-1106 ILANY
+1106 GLENL
-1111 NVVSLTPQAQTTWQ
+1111 NTVSLTPQAQVTWQ
-1125 QFKADAVAQNGT
+1125 QYKADVVVQNGT

>member
-1 MNAIYNIVWS
+1 MNAMYNIVWS

-25 GNNGLRNSIKITGLA
+25 GNNGMRNSIRVTGLA
-40 TLISTAPVNAAELG
+40 TLICSAAVNAAGLG

-60 IILSDNEVVA
+60 IILNDNEVVT

-91 IEGKATINVS
+91 IKGKATINVS

-120 TNTEVHVADTDG
+120 TNTEIHVVDTDG
-132 TQNSSKNTTGILISA
+132 TQNSSKNTTGILISG
-147 NNPGTEVTASG
+147 NNLGTEVTASG

-195 DYSISGIGDARG
+195 DYSIGGIGDARG

-225 ATSKDN
+225 ATSIDN

-248 NSQVVVEGNNIVTG
+248 NSQVVVEGNNIATG

-295 GKNNHVDLGNNSR
+295 GKNNHVDLGDNSR
-308 VTINGTSDLAEGI
+308 VTINGASDLAEGI

-349 CTTRGIAINEA
+349 CTTRGIAINGA

-387 AAKGSEFI
+387 AAEGSEFI
-395 ADNLTIDVTGSQ
+395 ADNLTIDVTGTQ
-407 VNAISMNTGFMDL
+407 VSAISMSTGFMDL

-425 ISAAGEATTL
+425 ISAAGGATTL

-442 HADALIVNTAQSVGI
+442 HADALTVNTAQSVGI

-474 RSSAR
+474 RSSAM

-488 AASGS
+488 ATSGS

-529 DIIMSGQNNPYGLW
+529 DILMSGQNNPYGLW

-565 TASGENGYG
+565 TASGANGYG
-574 AVVQQGGAISLI
+574 AVVQQGGAISLT
-586 GNTTIKTQDGVAIF
+586 GDTTIKTQDGVAIL

-627 NIISAGEGSISLD
+627 DIISAGEGRISLD
-640 MASGSRFVGETFV
+640 MASGSRLVGATFV
-653 NTEPTVDSSLNLS
+653 NTDPTVDSSLNLS

-688 DIVFDTPSYNGQF
+688 DIVFDTPSQNGQF

-714 SNLYL
+714 SHLYL

-759 GIEVIDIGGQSDGV
+759 GIEVIDVGGQSDGV

-805 IDPDDG
+805 
-811 DDVTPVDPD
+811 VDPD
-820 DGDDVTPVDP
+820 DGDDVTPVE
-830 DDGDDVT
+830 
-837 PVDPDDGDDVTP
+837 
-849 VYPDDGDDVTPVDP
+849 
-863 DDGDDVTPI
+863 
-872 DPDDGDDVTPVDP
+872 
-885 DDGDDVTPIDP
+885 
-896 DDGDDVTPVDPDDG
+896 
-910 DDVTPVYP
+910 P
-918 DDGGDIKPVEPQYR
+918 DDGGDSKPVDPQYR

-961 RTGDGGMWLRFKA
+961 RTDDGSMWMRFKA
-974 GEASST
+974 GDASSQ
-980 AADGHVDIDNTYS
+980 AANGHVDIDNNYS
-993 QLQIGGDVLSWDNG
+993 QLQIGGDILSWDDSV
-1007 EQSLKAGLMVSY
+1007 QSLKAGLMVSY
-1019 IHADTDST
+1019 INADTDST
-1027 GNRGADGSRFSA
+1027 GNRGADGSQFSA

-1106 ILANY
+1106 GLENL
-1111 NVVSLTPQAQTTWQ
+1111 NTVSLTPQAQVTWQ
-1125 QFKADAVAQNGT
+1125 QYKADAVVQNGT

>member
-1 MNAIYNIVWS
+1 
-11 TARNMFVVAGEFSR
+11 
-25 GNNGLRNSIKITGLA
+25 
-40 TLISTAPVNAAELG
+40 
-54 PQNGAS
+54 
-60 IILSDNEVVA
+60 
-70 ASGQTNTTGV
+70 
-80 ESITTGGDGLQ
+80 
-91 IEGKATINVS
+91 
-101 GETLSTGVSLDNGT
+101 
-115 KNDLG
+115 
-120 TNTEVHVADTDG
+120 
-132 TQNSSKNTTGILISA
+132 
-147 NNPGTEVTASG
+147 
-158 INIDVSGKNNVYGFK
+158 
-173 NIGKDSNVDLGSGSS
+173 
-188 ITAITET
+188 
-195 DYSISGIGDARG
+195 
-207 VYLLGGS
+207 
-214 GTFTMDNGFIH
+214 
-225 ATSKDN
+225 
-231 TAWGIQSTG
+231 
-240 NAKIDLGK
+240 
-248 NSQVVVEGNNIVTG
+248 
-262 IEIGTDGVLD
+262 
-272 ADQLTVTA
+272 
-280 TGLAT
+280 
-285 DYGSVTGLKL
+285 
-295 GKNNHVDLGNNSR
+295 
-308 VTINGTSDLAEGI
+308 
-321 SVMGPDATL
+321 MGPDATL

-586 GNTTIKTQDGVAIF
+586 GDTTIKTQDGVAIF

-688 DIVFDTPSYNGQF
+688 DIVFDTPSHNGQF

-759 GIEVIDIGGQSDGV
+759 GIEVIDVGGQSDGV

-820 DGDDVTPVDP
+820 DGDDVTPV
-830 DDGDDVT
+830 
-837 PVDPDDGDDVTP
+837 
-849 VYPDDGDDVTPVDP
+849 YPDDG
-863 DDGDDVTPI
+863 G
-872 DPDDGDDVTPVDP
+872 
-885 DDGDDVTPIDP
+885 
-896 DDGDDVTPVDPDDG
+896 
-910 DDVTPVYP
+910 DVTPVYP

-1111 NVVSLTPQAQTTWQ
+1111 NVVSLTPQAQATWQ

-1211 SQWSITGQVAGQK
+1211 SQWGNAA
-1224 GRNDYGDLSGSLL
+1224 NLL
-1237 VRYSW
+1237 I

>member
-40 TLISTAPVNAAELG
+40 TLISTAAVNAAELG

-60 IILSDNEVVA
+60 IILSDNEVVT

-195 DYSISGIGDARG
+195 DYSIGGIGDARG

-272 ADQLTVTA
+272 ADQLTITA

-435 WVTGGEF
+435 WVTGANSTRM
-442 HADALIVNTAQSVGI
+442 HL
-457 IAQGGDVMI
+457 
-466 GAGSVVDG
+466 
-474 RSSAR
+474 SSIPP
-479 SGSATSGIA
+479 S
-488 AASGS
+488 
-493 TLDFKGDAD
+493 
-502 NRNVIYAID
+502 
-511 GYGVSS
+511 
-517 QFYGAT
+517 
-523 VNIANT
+523 
-529 DIIMSGQNNPYGLW
+529 LW
-543 AIGSNNLNRPGII
+543 A
-556 NGENLTIDV
+556 
-565 TASGENGYG
+565 
-574 AVVQQGGAISLI
+574 SLRR
-586 GNTTIKTQDGVAIF
+586 G
-600 VPVVTD
+600 
-606 SAGNLLP
+606 
-613 GGTVTGSGVMDITG
+613 
-627 NIISAGEGSISLD
+627 
-640 MASGSRFVGETFV
+640 RC
-653 NTEPTVDSSLNLS
+653 
-666 LAEQTQWTI
+666 
-675 TGDSSLTQLNNAG
+675 
-688 DIVFDTPSYNGQF
+688 
-701 KTLTIN
+701 
-707 GNYHGDN
+707 
-714 SNLYL
+714 
-719 NTQLGDDN
+719 DDWCR
-727 SPTDKVIITGDTSG
+727 
-741 STTLYVNNIG
+741 
-751 GEGALTTK
+751 
-759 GIEVIDIGGQSDGV
+759 Q
-773 FTQGNQVQTGL
+773 
-784 YEYRLYE
+784 RC
-791 DGGDWYLRSQAVPP
+791 
-805 IDPDDG
+805 
-811 DDVTPVDPD
+811 
-820 DGDDVTPVDP
+820 
-830 DDGDDVT
+830 
-837 PVDPDDGDDVTP
+837 
-849 VYPDDGDDVTPVDP
+849 
-863 DDGDDVTPI
+863 
-872 DPDDGDDVTPVDP
+872 
-885 DDGDDVTPIDP
+885 
-896 DDGDDVTPVDPDDG
+896 
-910 DDVTPVYP
+910 
-918 DDGGDIKPVEPQYR
+918 
-932 ADIGA
+932 
-937 YLGNQW
+937 
-943 MARNLQM
+943 
-950 QTLYDREGSQL
+950 
-961 RTGDGGMWLRFKA
+961 
-974 GEASST
+974 
-980 AADGHVDIDNTYS
+980 
-993 QLQIGGDVLSWDNG
+993 
-1007 EQSLKAGLMVSY
+1007 
-1019 IHADTDST
+1019 
-1027 GNRGADGSRFSA
+1027 
-1039 SGNVA
+1039 
-1044 GYNLGAY
+1044 
-1051 ATWFADAKNH
+1051 
-1061 SGLYV
+1061 
-1066 DSWYQYGLYNNSV
+1066 
-1079 DNGDVGSTDYDSAA
+1079 
-1093 SAVSLETGYRYDI
+1093 
-1106 ILANY
+1106 
-1111 NVVSLTPQAQTTWQ
+1111 
-1125 QFKADAVAQNGT
+1125 
-1137 RIDGQN
+1137 
-1143 GDSWTTRL
+1143 
-1151 GLRVDG
+1151 
-1157 KLHKNTTSVIQP
+1157 
-1169 FAEVNWLHTS
+1169 
-1179 DDVGVAFDGAEV
+1179 
-1191 KQDLPA
+1191 
-1197 DRAEVKVGIQANLN
+1197 
-1211 SQWSITGQVAGQK
+1211 
-1224 GRNDYGDLSGSLL
+1224 
-1237 VRYSW
+1237 

>member
-1 MNAIYNIVWS
+1 
-11 TARNMFVVAGEFSR
+11 
-25 GNNGLRNSIKITGLA
+25 
-40 TLISTAPVNAAELG
+40 
-54 PQNGAS
+54 
-60 IILSDNEVVA
+60 
-70 ASGQTNTTGV
+70 
-80 ESITTGGDGLQ
+80 
-91 IEGKATINVS
+91 
-101 GETLSTGVSLDNGT
+101 
-115 KNDLG
+115 
-120 TNTEVHVADTDG
+120 
-132 TQNSSKNTTGILISA
+132 
-147 NNPGTEVTASG
+147 
-158 INIDVSGKNNVYGFK
+158 
-173 NIGKDSNVDLGSGSS
+173 
-188 ITAITET
+188 
-195 DYSISGIGDARG
+195 
-207 VYLLGGS
+207 
-214 GTFTMDNGFIH
+214 
-225 ATSKDN
+225 
-231 TAWGIQSTG
+231 
-240 NAKIDLGK
+240 
-248 NSQVVVEGNNIVTG
+248 
-262 IEIGTDGVLD
+262 
-272 ADQLTVTA
+272 
-280 TGLAT
+280 
-285 DYGSVTGLKL
+285 
-295 GKNNHVDLGNNSR
+295 
-308 VTINGTSDLAEGI
+308 
-321 SVMGPDATL
+321 
-330 IANNMDINIS
+330 
-340 TTLDCRTGG
+340 
-349 CTTRGIAINEA
+349 
-360 GSRIDL
+360 
-366 GSGST
+366 
-371 ISITGFYDGA
+371 
-381 GVTINP
+381 
-387 AAKGSEFI
+387 
-395 ADNLTIDVTGSQ
+395 
-407 VNAISMNTGFMDL
+407 
-420 GQNSI
+420 
-425 ISAAGEATTL
+425 
-435 WVTGGEF
+435 
-442 HADALIVNTAQSVGI
+442 
-457 IAQGGDVMI
+457 MI

-479 SGSATSGIA
+479 LGSVTSGIA

-688 DIVFDTPSYNGQF
+688 DIVFDTPSHNGQF

-707 GNYHGDN
+707 ANYHGDN

-759 GIEVIDIGGQSDGV
+759 GIEVIDVGGQSDGV

-820 DGDDVTPVDP
+820 DGDDVTPV
-830 DDGDDVT
+830 
-837 PVDPDDGDDVTP
+837 
-849 VYPDDGDDVTPVDP
+849 YPDDG
-863 DDGDDVTPI
+863 G
-872 DPDDGDDVTPVDP
+872 
-885 DDGDDVTPIDP
+885 
-896 DDGDDVTPVDPDDG
+896 
-910 DDVTPVYP
+910 DVTPVYP

-1066 DSWYQYGLYNNSV
+1066 DSWYQYGLYDNSV
-1079 DNGDVGSTDYDSAA
+1079 ENGDVGSTDYDSAA

-1111 NVVSLTPQAQTTWQ
+1111 NVVSLTPQAQATWQ

-1224 GRNDYGDLSGSLL
+1224 GRNDYGDLNGSLL